1 MAIKTPFMLFQVMR
15 MTFQLTKSSM
25 RKKDAKEKGEMLGK
39 NKRRRATERG
49 KESTDPGKKRRNY
62 SPGWRKQKER
72 GGGKQRGRWKRR
84 REERQTKT
92 ERK

>member
-1 MAIKTPFMLFQVMR
+1 MLLQVMR

-39 NKRRRATERG
+39 NKRRKATERG
-49 KESTDPGKKRRNY
+49 KESTDPGKERKNY
-62 SPGWRKQKER
+62 SPGWRKQKEG
-72 GGGKQRGRWKRR
+72 GGGKQRDRWKR